1 MADAS
6 APSHSPVPVPVPVWL
21 VEDHKTYG
29 ERLMRA
35 LNRLDGIT
43 CGQRFTAVE
52 DAVARLQAVGDELPS
67 VLLLDVELPGMSGI
81 EGIAALKS
89 HAPNLA
95 IVILT
100 VFEDDDKIFR
110 AICAGAAG
118 YLLKTA
124 GVDDIAAAIRT
135 AAAGG
140 SPINPAIA
148 RRVLEMFSKVNAGR
162 AGDQGNSSPARE
174 AAGKGGQATYGLTPR
189 ELQILELLVQ
199 GHTIK
204 QAAGEMGIGYYTAD
218 EYIRSVY
225 EKLQV
230 RSRGGAIAKAVKERL
245 V

>member
-1 MADAS
+1 MSDSPSPKNPLTSSETA
-6 APSHSPVPVPVPVWL
+6 APPSQAGVGTNVWL

-35 LNRLDGIT
+35 LNRLEGIQ
-43 CGQRFTAVE
+43 CSHRFTAVE
-52 DAVARLQAVGDELPS
+52 DALAALSAQTQAQSAPA

-81 EGIAALKS
+81 EGIAGLRQL
-89 HAPNLA
+89 APKLA

-118 YLLKTA
+118 YLLKTSS
-124 GVDDIAAAIRT
+124 VDDIAAAIRT
-135 AAAGG
+135 AASGG

-148 RRVLEMFSKVNAGR
+148 RRVLEMFSKANAPQKQK
-162 AGDQGNSSPARE
+162 D
-174 AAGKGGQATYGLTPR
+174 YGLTPR
-189 ELQILELLVQ
+189 EQDILQLLVK

-204 QAAGEMGIGYYTAD
+204 EAAAELQIGYYTAD

-230 RSRGGAIAKAVKERL
+230 RSRGGAIAKAVQEKL